1 MSLGVGAYGQET
13 LLNCIT
19 ARCPETVRIG
29 TGGTREGNASE
40 TTGGGRR
47 TREGCLFDDQGAQ
60 HSGIDWSMVSA
71 LMRQKLI

>member
-29 TGGTREGNASE
+29 TGGTREGSASE
-40 TTGGGRR
+40 TTGGGG
-47 TREGCLFDDQGAQ
+47 EHGKG
-60 HSGIDWSMVSA
+60 VY
-71 LMRQKLI
+71 LI